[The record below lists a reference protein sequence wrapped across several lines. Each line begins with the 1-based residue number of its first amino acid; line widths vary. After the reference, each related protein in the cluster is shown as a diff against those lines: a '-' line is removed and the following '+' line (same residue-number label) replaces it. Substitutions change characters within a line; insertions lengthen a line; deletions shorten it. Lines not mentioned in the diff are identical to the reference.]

1 MKTNGVIVNAM
12 AAARTRSLNHSRPMP
27 ESREVL
33 LSPVGNALS
42 LLAHEWRLLAE
53 LEALIETYC
62 GSIPATAALAVYVA
76 LVCRHSQLLDH
87 ACYRAV
93 DGRK

>member
-1 MKTNGVIVNAM
+1 M
-12 AAARTRSLNHSRPMP
+12 AAARTPSMNYSYSVP

-53 LEALIETYC
+53 LEALIETC
-62 GSIPATAALAVYVA
+62 GNIPATAALAVYIA
-76 LVCRHSQLLDH
+76 LVCRRSQLLDH
-87 ACYRAV
+87 ACYRAL